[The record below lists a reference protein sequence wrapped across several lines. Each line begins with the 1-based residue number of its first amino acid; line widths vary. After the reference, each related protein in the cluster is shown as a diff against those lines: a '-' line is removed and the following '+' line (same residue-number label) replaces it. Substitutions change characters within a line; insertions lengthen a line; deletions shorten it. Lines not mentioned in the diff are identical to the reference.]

1 MDLRVTA
8 VIRARGGEKPHEK
21 AVFATPNF
29 EDLCKQRVRWSSEEE
44 VERSGVK

>member
-29 EDLCKQRVRWSSEEE
+29 EDLCKQRVEE
-44 VERSGVK
+44 VEWRGVT